1 MRHKGVLETLDSSQ
15 GWRMLTCNTP
25 EGRFIFGNNIYN
37 MSQFINY
44 LKDTLAEL
52 KHVSWP
58 TRAQTIV
65 YTVLVVVVS
74 LLTALFLGA
83 FDFGFSRGLNWFIQ

>member
-1 MRHKGVLETLDSSQ
+1 
-15 GWRMLTCNTP
+15 
-25 EGRFIFGNNIYN
+25 
-37 MSQFINY
+37 MSQFFDY

-58 TRAQTIV
+58 TRTQTIV
-65 YTVLVVVVS
+65 YTALVIAVS
-74 LLTALFLGA
+74 VIAALLLSG